1 MPRPGRKRLTVDM
14 PISFHE
20 ELKLIAFNHR
30 CTLTKL
36 VVRYLVEKVLEEKK
50 RNEPYE
56 NLCDTDNSLPDLG
69 HR

>member
-14 PISFHE
+14 PIAFHE
-20 ELKLIAFNHR
+20 ELKLIALNHH

-56 NLCDTDNSLPDLG
+56 NLCDTDNNLPG
-69 HR
+69 IGSR